1 MVTDHHRQHLL
12 DLRCAWKELAIC
24 QRQTQC
30 DGRLPP
36 PLAFI
41 LWLVFLLPKMEME
54 VEVQGKTRS
63 RIIKPNEGRGFYI
76 TLEQEE

>member
-1 MVTDHHRQHLL
+1 MCLEGVSNLSAANPMR
-12 DLRCAWKELAIC
+12 R
-24 QRQTQC
+24 
-30 DGRLPP
+30 PP
-36 PLAFI
+36 STSTCI

-63 RIIKPNEGRGFYI
+63 RIIKPNKGRGFYI